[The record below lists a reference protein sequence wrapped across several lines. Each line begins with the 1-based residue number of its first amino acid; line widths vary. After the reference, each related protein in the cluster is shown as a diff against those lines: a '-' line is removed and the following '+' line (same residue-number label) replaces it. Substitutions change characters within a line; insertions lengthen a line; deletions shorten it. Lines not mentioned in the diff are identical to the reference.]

1 MPDFSGR
8 YRRSEAWVSA
18 GSPGTVL
25 SAIVTAAE
33 RRGGRVES
41 LGESQADLALG
52 SRSAYRIWGMWSSL
66 KSRPMRLH
74 VSVRSDGADGVQVS
88 ADATSDPGWYLVNVT
103 SLSSRQ
109 FEKAFD
115 QLFETLRLAAPEA
128 PH

>member
-1 MPDFSGR
+1 
-8 YRRSEAWVSA
+8 
-18 GSPGTVL
+18 
-25 SAIVTAAE
+25 
-33 RRGGRVES
+33 
-41 LGESQADLALG
+41 
-52 SRSAYRIWGMWSSL
+52 
-66 KSRPMRLH
+66 MRLH